1 MATTFREAWRAVKLQ
16 VPLAD
21 PMLCR
26 KWVQYAYNELADR
39 YPWHFL
45 YQETILSTAASRTIT
60 AAVTQGSTA
69 VTSAAAF
76 VATDLNRQIRVGSG
90 AIYTIVTFTD
100 ASNVVI
106 DQSYAD
112 VDNATA
118 SVVISDRYVRTPADF
133 GSWDTIIDQSRQRP
147 IQTSYS
153 QADLQSWDPART
165 ETGEPRILVALD
177 VDTTDRV
184 RYEWWPHPTAA
195 QHYPA
200 LYKSRPQA
208 LADSFTFRGV
218 LGDRQDVLVA
228 GALVRAS
235 QWPGTEQ
242 HRNPYFVLGLN
253 QQLKADWQQAI
264 HSLGLRTMTSP
275 SAATAPFR
283 GTSTTKV
290 GPSPPNSSAPP
301 MPRWM
306 ITCKLPVRRLIC
318 PESSTSFKR
327 PTTSLPSMPQAPE
340 ATSVVPVVVAP
351 CPLARAARPWSIAHS
366 VSRSSPSQA
375 SARPRTP

>member
-1 MATTFREAWRAVKLQ
+1 
-16 VPLAD
+16 
-21 PMLCR
+21 
-26 KWVQYAYNELADR
+26 
-39 YPWHFL
+39 
-45 YQETILSTAASRTIT
+45 
-60 AAVTQGSTA
+60 
-69 VTSAAAF
+69 
-76 VATDLNRQIRVGSG
+76 
-90 AIYTIVTFTD
+90 
-100 ASNVVI
+100 
-106 DQSYAD
+106 
-112 VDNATA
+112 
-118 SVVISDRYVRTPADF
+118 VVISDRYVRTPADF

-264 HSLGLRTMTSP
+264 HSLGLRDDDQSVR
-275 SAATAPFR
+275 SY
-283 GTSTTKV
+283 STIPWHEYHQ
-290 GPSPPNSSAPP
+290 GGAF
-301 MPRWM
+301 
-306 ITCKLPVRRLIC
+306 
-318 PESSTSFKR
+318 STEQ
-327 PTTSLPSMPQAPE
+327 L
-340 ATSVVPVVVAP
+340 
-351 CPLARAARPWSIAHS
+351 
-366 VSRSSPSQA
+366 RSSDA
-375 SARPRTP
+375 TLDDYL